1 MFALVVAIVQENNF
15 YTEHFTIDTG
25 HIENKDPLRL
35 EDIHWD
41 EQYYE
46 KNGANLGK
54 KMESNYHPSPLHV
67 TNLHNFET
75 LEKIDEIQMLKN
87 GVKKLKE
94 QH

>member
-25 HIENKDPLRL
+25 HIENKDPLTL

-54 KMESNYHPSPLHV
+54 KM
-67 TNLHNFET
+67 
-75 LEKIDEIQMLKN
+75 
-87 GVKKLKE
+87 
-94 QH
+94 